1 MKDVKKLLKWNS
13 ERMRQGEVVL
23 VPTFYGKSGVGKTWR
38 AKALYRELRTEQ
50 PDLLWARLLPGT
62 MLPEEALGLPKVTEK
77 ETIWTAPSWA
87 VKGQPVF
94 LFVDEL
100 DKARPET
107 LGALLTLFAEGRIR
121 DFPLPPGSMI
131 LAAMQPVNRAEWLAD
146 ETGEAMGARLTYI
159 PIAPEWT
166 YLESKHGL
174 APGALS
180 FLPTPKE
187 LALPVV
193 EEPTARQID
202 WCLSVLKTFGS
213 EGEPFV
219 RGTIPAQFV
228 EPLKQAL
235 GESATVSPE
244 SLLKALQEDPS
255 KVAQLSISELIAILP
270 ESWFTTPDLMTAI
283 YKQIL
288 IRGNPE
294 DITSAQESIY
304 NYLKEKCE
312 ENGGSC
318 EIFPGYDD
326 PQVLVDALN
335 NMAREVGH
343 EWMKRRGDNAQS

>member
-1 MKDVKKLLKWNS
+1 MEGLKKLLIWNS
-13 ERMRQGEVVL
+13 DRMQNGDVVII
-23 VPTFYGKSGVGKTWR
+23 PTLYGKSGVGKTWR
-38 AKALYRELRTEQ
+38 AKALYRELRAEQ

-87 VKGQPVF
+87 VKGRPVF

-159 PIAPEWT
+159 PITQDWGF
-166 YLESKHGL
+166 LESHHGL
-174 APGALS
+174 APGALA
-180 FLPTPKE
+180 FMPAPKE
-187 LALPVV
+187 LPLPLVEAPTPRQVDWAL
-193 EEPTARQID
+193 A
-202 WCLSVLKTFGS
+202 VLRTFGP
-213 EGEPFV
+213 EGELFV
-219 RGTIPAQFV
+219 RGTIPGQFV
-228 EPLKQAL
+228 DPLKEAL
-235 GESATVSPE
+235 GESAAISPE

-255 KVAQLSISELIAILP
+255 KVSQLSISELMTILP

-294 DITSAQESIY
+294 DISSAQESIY

-318 EIFPGYDD
+318 EIFPDYDD
-326 PQVLVDALN
+326 PQVLVKALN
-335 NMAREVGH
+335 DMAREVGH
-343 EWMKRRGDNAQS
+343 EWMKRGKKNE